1 MHLPVMAGEVV
12 ELLKTDPN
20 GIYLDLT
27 VGTGGHL
34 EALAQNLA
42 DDARLYGIDK
52 DQQALELAEKKLKT
66 CKQNI
71 QLVCASYGEAVTV
84 LKNYPDVSF
93 DGMLMDLGL
102 SSLQLDEM
110 GRGFSFRDDG
120 PLDMRFDPQLGRRTA
135 ADLIQTA
142 TEKELAEII
151 KTYGEQR
158 QARKI
163 AKAIVTERQDKMI
176 LTTLQLKD
184 IINRII
190 PAPFQ
195 NKACARVF
203 QALRIEVNNELSI
216 LEQALPDLLTMLNEK
231 GRMAVITYHSL
242 EDRIVKRFFQKE
254 VKGCTCP
261 PEFPICNCG
270 NKPNLKF
277 VNRKPILP
285 GESEIRENP
294 RARSAKLRVAERIA
308 V

>member
-12 ELLKTDPN
+12 ELLKTDPA

-34 EALAQNLA
+34 EALSRSLA
-42 DDARLYGIDK
+42 DDSRLYGIDK
-52 DQQALELAEKKLKT
+52 DQQALLLAEKKLESCSQK
-66 CKQNI
+66 I
-71 QLVCASYGEAVTV
+71 ELVCGSYGEAVTV

-102 SSLQLDEM
+102 SSLQLDKME
-110 GRGFSFRDDG
+110 RGFSFRDDG
-120 PLDMRFDPQLGRRTA
+120 PLDMRFDPQLGGRTA
-135 ADLIQTA
+135 ADLLQTA
-142 TEKELAEII
+142 TEKKLAEII

-158 QARKI
+158 QATRI
-163 AKAIVTERQDKMI
+163 AKAIVRERQDKMI
-176 LTTLQLKD
+176 LTTLQLKN
-184 IINRII
+184 IITGII
-190 PAPFQ
+190 PPPYQ

-203 QALRIEVNNELSI
+203 MALRIAVNNELST
-216 LEQALPDLLTMLNEK
+216 LEQALPDLITILKEK
-231 GRMAVITYHSL
+231 GRLAVITYHSL
-242 EDRIVKRFFQKE
+242 EDRIVKCFFQKE

-261 PEFPICNCG
+261 PEFPICVCD
-270 NKPNLKF
+270 NKPRLKL

-285 GESEIRENP
+285 SESEIRENP

>member
-12 ELLKTDPN
+12 ELLKTDPK

-34 EALAQNLA
+34 EALAQSLA

-52 DQQALELAEKKLKT
+52 DQQALLLAEKKLKT
-66 CKQNI
+66 YKQNI

-120 PLDMRFDPQLGRRTA
+120 PLDMRFDPQHGRKTA
-135 ADLIQTA
+135 ADLIQT
-142 TEKELAEII
+142 TSEKELAEII

-158 QARKI
+158 QASKI
-163 AKAIVTERQDKMI
+163 AKAIVRERQDKMI
-176 LTTLQLKD
+176 LTTLHLKD
-184 IINRII
+184 IITRII
-190 PAPFQ
+190 PAPYQ

-203 QALRIEVNNELSI
+203 QALRIVVNNELST
-216 LEQALPDLLTMLNEK
+216 LEQALPDLLTMLKEK
-231 GRMAVITYHSL
+231 GRLAVITYHSL
-242 EDRIVKRFFQKE
+242 EDRIVKRFYQKE

-261 PEFPICNCG
+261 PEFPICVCG
-270 NKPNLKF
+270 NRPSLKL

-285 GESEIRENP
+285 SESEIKGNP

-308 V
+308 I